1 MVLNYTDFYLWV
13 SVKGKA
19 LLEQV
24 VMILPMSG
32 LTFLI
37 PIETASLWNC
47 NVLFQI

>member
-1 MVLNYTDFYLWV
+1 MVLKYTDFYLWV

-19 LLEQV
+19 LLKQ

-32 LTFLI
+32 FTFLN
-37 PIETASLWNC
+37 PTETASPWNC